1 METQFD
7 CSLFSASEASQALA
21 FAIEYDDPARP
32 AQTPDKENYMN
43 SIVVRIE
50 PQDVLFILSAT
61 KPEIATRSFAEALA
75 RRTALSAIE
84 KDIPAG
90 VELALSAR
98 QLDQIP
104 PEIENRLPDFYMDGN
119 RAWLVRTG
127 ESSCSRR
134 STVIFPSARLRIVAS
149 PSRSLEVRLQGS
161 YRFPES
167 EILLGGV
174 NPNHAPYSVTSLNSC
189 NFWLLVVAFP
199 ILATSGGDALEA
211 RRKRDRSL
219 ARAEAREFGAPPD
232 AG

>member
-21 FAIEYDDPARP
+21 FAIEYYDPARP
-32 AQTPDKENYMN
+32 AQTPDKENCMN
-43 SIVVRIE
+43 SIFVWIE

-119 RAWLVRTG
+119 RAWLVRTDKKL
-127 ESSCSRR
+127 
-134 STVIFPSARLRIVAS
+134 IN
-149 PSRSLEVRLQGS
+149 
-161 YRFPES
+161 
-167 EILLGGV
+167 GG
-174 NPNHAPYSVTSLNSC
+174 NQQ
-189 NFWLLVVAFP
+189 
-199 ILATSGGDALEA
+199 
-211 RRKRDRSL
+211 
-219 ARAEAREFGAPPD
+219 
-232 AG
+232 